1 MSSSPS
7 HHVSWHR
14 DMQLA
19 DLEQVV
25 RIEREIFLFP
35 WSLQNFADSIHAGYI
50 CQVLEQDNTIFGYSV
65 MMTGPD
71 EAHLLTIGI
80 AACCQGKGWG
90 EKLLQH
96 FMQLARQQNKKSM
109 LLDVRES
116 NHGAARLYKR
126 MGFQQIAKRKGYYPA
141 MCGREDAI
149 VMERLL

>member
-7 HHVSWHR
+7 HHISR
-14 DMQLA
+14 YREMQLS
-19 DLEQVV
+19 DLEQIV

-35 WSLQNFADSIHAGYI
+35 WSLQNFADSIHTGYI
-50 CQVLEQDNTIFGYSV
+50 CQVLEQDDTIFGYSI

-80 AACCQGKGWG
+80 AAHWQGKGWG

-96 FMQLARQQNKKSM
+96 FIQLARQQKKKSI

-116 NHGAARLYKR
+116 NQGAARLYRR

-149 VMERLL
+149 IMERIL